1 MRDLNE
7 KIAEEVVQLNA
18 FDFFG
23 LMRLLEIEGEEFTEI
38 WEKLWDKIGQMS
50 RRERRKL
57 LRILRATEKRHDAE
71 DTDDAVSS

>member
-1 MRDLNE
+1 MKDLNE
-7 KIAEEVVQLNA
+7 KIAEEVVQLNT

-23 LMRLLEIEGEEFTEI
+23 LMKLLEVEGEEFTEV

-50 RRERRKL
+50 RGEKRKL

-71 DTDDAVSS
+71 GADNAVSS